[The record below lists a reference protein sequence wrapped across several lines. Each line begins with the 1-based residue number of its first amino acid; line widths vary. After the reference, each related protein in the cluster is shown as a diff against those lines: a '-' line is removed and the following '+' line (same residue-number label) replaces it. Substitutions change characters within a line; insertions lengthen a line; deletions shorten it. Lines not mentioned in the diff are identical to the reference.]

1 MTKINELEIKNFQ
14 KIEAARVAPS
24 NHLIVF
30 AGKNAQGK
38 SSALNAIEAALTGHN
53 SRNNPRPIREGAK
66 RGSAKIT
73 LDNGLTIDR
82 RYTSSGTTLTVKS
95 EDGGKHGQSKLSD
108 LIGNLG
114 LDVSQFTNLGEKQ
127 QRAVLLDVVVLPFS
141 PAELDARRKSVFDA
155 RTDVNAEVRKL
166 TALANDLPA
175 VSNNAPEVEVSF
187 AELAEQFR
195 QGEELN
201 RRIDQADE
209 RVTAEAGEVNRLR
222 YELQLAESRL
232 REAREHALSAP
243 ERVDT
248 EAIQAQINSIEET
261 NRAVRDNDR
270 AKRVR
275 DDLAGAQASA
285 DKLTATLEEI
295 DQTKNDGLAQA
306 IFPVPGLAFDDEGLL
321 YNGVPFSRASDAEK
335 VLVSAA
341 MMIAQKP
348 DLRTLIVR
356 NGNNLDE
363 AHLNELRFMAEHHD
377 FQIFVELVA
386 ETGNFEYVFHEGN
399 LAE

>member
-127 QRAVLLDVVVLPFS
+127 QRAALLDVVVLPFS

-175 VSNNAPEVEVSF
+175 VSPNVPEVEVSF

-248 EAIQAQINSIEET
+248 DAIQAQINSIEET
-261 NRAVRDNDR
+261 NRAVRDNNR

-363 AHLNELRFMAEHHD
+363 AHLNELRLMAEHHD

>member
-1 MTKINELEIKNFQ
+1 M
-14 KIEAARVAPS
+14 
-24 NHLIVF
+24 
-30 AGKNAQGK
+30 
-38 SSALNAIEAALTGHN
+38 
-53 SRNNPRPIREGAK
+53 
-66 RGSAKIT
+66 
-73 LDNGLTIDR
+73 
-82 RYTSSGTTLTVKS
+82 
-95 EDGGKHGQSKLSD
+95 
-108 LIGNLG
+108 
-114 LDVSQFTNLGEKQ
+114 
-127 QRAVLLDVVVLPFS
+127 
-141 PAELDARRKSVFDA
+141 
-155 RTDVNAEVRKL
+155 
-166 TALANDLPA
+166 
-175 VSNNAPEVEVSF
+175 
-187 AELAEQFR
+187 
-195 QGEELN
+195 
-201 RRIDQADE
+201 
-209 RVTAEAGEVNRLR
+209 TAEAGEVNRLR

-248 EAIQAQINSIEET
+248 DAIQAQINSIEET
-261 NRAVRDNDR
+261 NRAVRDNNR

-335 VLVSAA
+335 ILISAA

-348 DLRTLIVR
+348 KLQALIVR

-363 AHLNELRFMAEHHD
+363 AHLNELRLMAEHHD